1 MLLTLCFSGHVWTC
15 FVFMFPQIAFYII
28 MHVFSSCLP
37 IYHLCIQ
44 CQEVRIKYEVP
55 WHWRVVS
62 YNMVWDSNLGLL
74 QEQVMLLTA
83 ELSLL
88 LVCCGQR
95 SNLGCPACLVSF
107 KKATPQPQLLAK
119 GFIWWVKSYY
129 LYNSSGKHKS
139 KC

>member
-28 MHVFSSCLP
+28 FVCLS

-44 CQEVRIKYEVP
+44 CQEVRIKYRVP
-55 WHWRVVS
+55 RHWRVRN

-74 QEQVMLLTA
+74 QEQDMLLTA

-95 SNLGCPACLVSF
+95 SNLGRPTCLVSF
-107 KKATPQPQLLAK
+107 KKATPQLFQPQLLAK